1 MDRRYSRSEKGKGL
15 ATAGVPAKKP
25 PVRILATQDNET
37 LVEANRLSLIG
48 RLTNTTVQKP
58 RAVIDFM
65 IQVWNLEGRVTGR
78 TQGLDKFQIS
88 FESEHDLTQVLN
100 KGPYHY
106 KRWMLILQ
114 RWEPVV
120 SALLPSII
128 SFPVRIHGI
137 PLQYWD
143 EKVILTIGGEL
154 GKCSLL
160 NEKEAKIWVE
170 INGLEPLIMKM
181 EVALPSEEI
190 TEVEFEYIRIEK
202 HCFTCFSLFHEESD
216 CPSRPRDALP
226 PKQRTLGIT
235 QQIALQRIEAEK
247 KRHDERRGY
256 RRPEYP
262 RSSYRQEQDT
272 STEYRMDSSVNRNHH
287 PRSDSNHRE
296 RSILSRTARSNSG
309 YHRNK
314 TNSMQYR
321 VVEKSRFSAGSSV
334 PQFTPH
340 TEPQRDPHYTGII
353 PNDHRDVPPAIVPKD
368 TTPART
374 IQDRLGSARRSS
386 DGSTT
391 GSRERRPALERLSAS
406 RASAD
411 LPSRVSPTFESGR
424 LQRPEEAITT
434 DAMEVQ
440 HNSTE
445 RLPATSRLGPTAAGI
460 SRGRTIPIDPLSKV
474 AGKKRITRAQ
484 ARKRSPVQGLN
495 LRSSSSGSSLSRR
508 KQRTEK
514 ETTLPCNKAG
524 TSSKHNTTKNRVP
537 KTVFIPGIT
546 RGGVDFRPLP
556 NSLP

>member
-1 MDRRYSRSEKGKGL
+1 MEKGKGI
-15 ATAGVPAKKP
+15 APTNGPAKKP
-25 PVRILATQDNET
+25 PVRILATQDTEN

-65 IQVWNLEGRVTGR
+65 VQVWNLEGRVTGR
-78 TQGLDKFQIS
+78 TLGLDKFQIS

-120 SALLPSII
+120 STLLPSII

-143 EKVILTIGGEL
+143 EKAILTIGGEL

-170 INGLEPLIMKM
+170 INGMEPLIMKM

-235 QQIALQRIEAEK
+235 QQIALQRIETEK
-247 KRHDERRGY
+247 KRHDDRRGY
-256 RRPEYP
+256 QRPEHPRSSHP
-262 RSSYRQEQDT
+262 RSSYRPEHDA
-272 STEYRMDSSVNRNHH
+272 SMDYRRDSSVNRNHH
-287 PRSDSNHRE
+287 PRYDSNHKE
-296 RSILSRTARSNSG
+296 RSILSRTARSNSSF
-309 YHRNK
+309 HRNQ

-321 VVEKSRFSAGSSV
+321 IVEKTRFSAGSSV
-334 PQFTPH
+334 PHFTPH
-340 TEPQRDPHYTGII
+340 TEPQKDHLRDISP
-353 PNDHRDVPPAIVPKD
+353 VVAPKD
-368 TTPART
+368 TTPTRT

-386 DGSTT
+386 DGSAT
-391 GSRERRPALERLSAS
+391 GSRERRPAMERLSAP
-406 RASAD
+406 RTSAD
-411 LPSRVSPTFESGR
+411 PPARVSPTFESGR
-424 LQRPEEAITT
+424 LQRPAEAITT
-434 DAMEVQ
+434 TEMEVQ
-440 HNSTE
+440 HHSDE
-445 RLPATSRLGPTAAGI
+445 RRSATLRLGPTAAGT
-460 SRGRTIPIDPLSKV
+460 SRGRSIPIDPLSRV
-474 AGKKRITRAQ
+474 AGKKRITKAQ

-495 LRSSSSGSSLSRR
+495 LRSSSSGSSASRR
-508 KQRTEK
+508 KQRTET

-524 TSSKHNTTKNRVP
+524 TSSKRNTKTRVQ

-546 RGGVDFRPLP
+546 RGGVDFRPLQ